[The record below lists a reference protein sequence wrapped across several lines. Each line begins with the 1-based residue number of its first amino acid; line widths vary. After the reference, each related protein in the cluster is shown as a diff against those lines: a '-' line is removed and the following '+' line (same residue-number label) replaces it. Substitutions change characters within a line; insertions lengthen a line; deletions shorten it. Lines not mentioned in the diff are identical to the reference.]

1 MYALQFEDVSISY
14 RTRDESGAPTEF
26 EAVKHV
32 TLRLPRRGTLGIAG
46 ESGSGKSTLIMSAL
60 RLLPDNATV
69 TGTVRLGEHD
79 VNQLSWG
86 QVRAVRWKEASIVFQ
101 GAMHSLN
108 PVQRVGRQI
117 AEAMQLHDP
126 KGGRS
131 GRNAYRKDVA
141 GLLEQVDLP
150 SHTIDAY
157 PHELSGG
164 QKQRIMIAMA
174 LACDPEV
181 IIADEPTTALDV
193 IVQER
198 VLDLLTK
205 LVQDRGLSL
214 LMITH
219 DLSVLAKTCDEIA
232 VLYRGE
238 IVESGPSREILAN
251 PQHPHTR
258 ALTDAVPVI
267 GDQKSRLNPASRKQS
282 EPGQTTAV
290 PVVTGGIGDEV
301 LGADDLSVRFHTRIG
316 EIRAVDGVDLSCR
329 EGEITVL
336 VGQSGSGK
344 TTLVRTVLGLQP
356 PTGGAVTFRGRPLSH
371 KQRELRE
378 YRGSVQ
384 FVLQDPMS
392 ALNPKHTVYEIIAE
406 GIRVQGL
413 EGDERERVRQALLAA
428 ELTPPERFFTKL
440 PQELSGGQR
449 QRVVIAGALALEP
462 EFLIADEPVAS
473 LDASVRGEIL
483 ALLLRLKQERG
494 LGCLVITH
502 DLGVAWNI
510 GDRVLVMHRGKI
522 VESGPAEE
530 VLLDPQHDYTK
541 RLLAAVPTMAER
553 GAAPDA
559 AERTD
564 VAKGAASDA
573 ELAEKGNE

>member
-14 RTRDESGAPTEF
+14 STRDEHGEPSEF
-26 EAVKHV
+26 QAVKNV
-32 TLRLPRRGTLGIAG
+32 TLRLSKRGTLGIAG

-60 RLLPDNATV
+60 RLLPDSANISGRV
-69 TGTVRLGEHD
+69 LLGDRDMNE
-79 VNQLSWG
+79 LSWG

-108 PVQRVGRQI
+108 PVQRVGKQI
-117 AEAMQLHDP
+117 AEAMRIHAQSTA
-126 KGGRS
+126 KQGRD
-131 GRNAYRKDVA
+131 AYVDEVLA
-141 GLLEQVDLP
+141 LLEQVDLP
-150 SHTIDAY
+150 KHTIDAY

-205 LVQDRGLSL
+205 LVEERGLSL

-219 DLSVLAKTCDEIA
+219 DLSVLARTCAEIA
-232 VLYRGE
+232 VMYRGE
-238 IVESGPSREILAN
+238 IVETGPSREILAN
-251 PQHPHTR
+251 PTHPHTR
-258 ALTDAVPVI
+258 ALTDAAPVI
-267 GDQKSRLNPASRKQS
+267 GDPKSRLNPASRKHS
-282 EPGQTTAV
+282 DPGQTTAV
-290 PVVTGGIGDEV
+290 SVVAPGPGEEV
-301 LGADDLSVRFHTRIG
+301 LSADGLTVQFSTRVG
-316 EIRAVDGVDLSCR
+316 EITAVNNVDLSCR

-344 TTLVRTVLGLQP
+344 TTLVRTVLGLQAP
-356 PTGGAVTFRGRPLSH
+356 SSGSVRFRGRPLGRR
-371 KQRELRE
+371 QRELRE

-392 ALNPKHTVYEIIAE
+392 ALNPKHTVYESIAE

-413 EGDERERVRQALLAA
+413 EGDERERVRQALMSA
-428 ELTPPERFFTKL
+428 ELTPPERFFSKL
-440 PQELSGGQR
+440 PSELSGGQR

-483 ALLLRLKQERG
+483 ALLLRLKRDLG

-510 GDRVLVMHRGKI
+510 GDRVLVMHRGKV
-522 VESGPAEE
+522 VEGGDAES
-530 VLLDPQHDYTK
+530 VLLSPTHEYT
-541 RLLAAVPTMAER
+541 RQLLAAVPTMGEPA
-553 GAAPDA
+553 G
-559 AERTD
+559 
-564 VAKGAASDA
+564 KGAHA
-573 ELAEKGNE
+573 